1 MSILKKTGKK
11 PSELAEVFKTLP
23 QATINA
29 KVSNS
34 KKYEYTKDSV
44 IMSKI
49 EELEEEFKDNGRVLI
64 RPSGT
69 EPYVRVMIEGPTQSL
84 VEMKAKNLA
93 SIIEARLG

>member
-1 MSILKKTGKK
+1 M
-11 PSELAEVFKTLP
+11 
-23 QATINA
+23 
-29 KVSNS
+29 
-34 KKYEYTKDSV
+34 
-44 IMSKI
+44 
-49 EELEEEFKDNGRVLI
+49 LI